1 MRSPAQRIVPGPVV
15 ASRAVAATARNVIQK
30 SQRFFEACMS
40 ACAAT
45 AGIAIML
52 RRFEAAT
59 ITVQASVAHGA
70 SPATTATKYAL

>member
-1 MRSPAQRIVPGPVV
+1 
-15 ASRAVAATARNVIQK
+15 
-30 SQRFFEACMS
+30 MS